1 MNITDHLFVRL
12 KHIMLLMMTLVVVYG
27 AVKTSTEA
35 ELREKL
41 AASEMAR
48 AKALQAQAAAVAQS
62 TELSAIIKKLMVKAG
77 QDSTT
82 KTGQAAQDAAVAQ
95 STAATAQN
103 TAESTAATIQ
113 EAAAAAA
120 SAALVAQAQ
129 ASRFNVNSMTLIW
142 VQVVILVGILGGFVN
157 SALTSGREHKW
168 AMEAARE
175 AREEA
180 KGTRD
185 VLDKVETNTN
195 SMVEIMRKAAFKEGF
210 ELGKEE
216 KRM

>member
-1 MNITDHLFVRL
+1 MSITDHLFVRL

-35 ELREKL
+35 DLREKL

-62 TELSAIIKKLMVKAG
+62 TELSAIIKRLMAKSG
-77 QDSTT
+77 QDGV
-82 KTGQAAQDAAVAQ
+82 KVGQAAQDAAVAQ

-129 ASRFNVNSMTLIW
+129 ASRFNINSMALIG
-142 VQVVILVGILGGFVN
+142 VQVVILIGILGGFVN
-157 SALTSGREHKW
+157 NALTSGREHKW
-168 AMEAARE
+168 AMEAHRE
-175 AREEA
+175 AKEEA
-180 KGTRD
+180 KGQRD

>member
-1 MNITDHLFVRL
+1 MSITDHLFVRL

-62 TELSAIIKKLMVKAG
+62 TELSAIIKKLMAKSG
-77 QDSTT
+77 QDGV
-82 KTGQAAQDAAVAQ
+82 KVGQAAQDAAVAQ